1 MSPKKT
7 DLEHNV
13 LTISHN
19 SFYVKTI
26 LRKKIKKIFTLR
38 KEDEGYR
45 PKIQKAKSYTF
56 LHLL

>member
-26 LRKKIKKIFTLR
+26 LRKNKKIFTLR

-56 LHLL
+56 LRLL